1 MPATICGVLA
11 FFQLQRHNGPVKIP
25 EWTSSRGGRPMGKS
39 YCLVMLVLVSFAT
52 GARSASG
59 PTDLALRARQYASS
73 SDSPLTLTIPAET
86 RATVQLLS
94 GIHTRFIRVDDP
106 IKAQL
111 VQPVVIEGKVALPS
125 GTLLDGRVTRVRTAG
140 RANRPAELAL
150 RFNQVT
156 LPDGDV
162 EPIAAVLAVAP
173 PHTRLDREGYLKG
186 ARSLS
191 WEGVAGG
198 FFAISSFVVAKAAF
212 AGSAAFWPILPAA
225 GTALLGYEFL
235 WHRGSDVHLP
245 PQTACQIRLDY
256 PLTVRIPW

>member
-1 MPATICGVLA
+1 MRN
-11 FFQLQRHNGPVKIP
+11 RHC
-25 EWTSSRGGRPMGKS
+25 W
-39 YCLVMLVLVSFAT
+39 VMLLLIPFAT
-52 GARSASG
+52 GAQGASG
-59 PTDLALRARQYASS
+59 PTDLALRPQQYTPS
-73 SDSPLTLTIPAET
+73 SDSVRTLTIPAET
-86 RATVQLLS
+86 RATVLLLS
-94 GIHTRFIRVDDP
+94 GIHTSFNRVDDP
-106 IKAQL
+106 VKARL
-111 VQPVVIEGKVALPS
+111 LQPVVVDGKVALPS

-140 RANRPAELAL
+140 RVNRAAELAL

-186 ARSLS
+186 SRSVS

-198 FFAISSFVVAKAAF
+198 ISAIGAFAVAKVAF
-212 AGSAAFWPILPAA
+212 ASSATFWPILPAA

-256 PLTVRIPW
+256 PLTVRILW

>member
-1 MPATICGVLA
+1 MA
-11 FFQLQRHNGPVKIP
+11 
-25 EWTSSRGGRPMGKS
+25 KS
-39 YCLVMLVLVSFAT
+39 YCRLMLFLVSFAT
-52 GARSASG
+52 CAQAASG
-59 PTDLALRARQYASS
+59 PTEVALRARQYAPS

-86 RATVQLLS
+86 RATVELLS

-111 VQPVVIEGKVALPS
+111 MQPVVIDGKVALPS
-125 GTLLDGRVTRVRTAG
+125 GTLLDGKVTRVRPAG
-140 RANRPAELAL
+140 RANRAAELAL

-173 PHTRLDREGYLKG
+173 PHTRLDREGYMKG
-186 ARSLS
+186 ARSVS

-198 FFAISSFVVAKAAF
+198 IVAIGSYALAKATF
-212 AGSAAFWPILPAA
+212 ASSAAFWPILPAA
-225 GTALLGYEFL
+225 GTGLLGYELL
-235 WHRGSDVHLP
+235 WRRGSDVHLP

-256 PLTVRIPW
+256 PLTIRIHW

>member
-1 MPATICGVLA
+1 M
-11 FFQLQRHNGPVKIP
+11 
-25 EWTSSRGGRPMGKS
+25 EKS
-39 YCLVMLVLVSFAT
+39 YCWVILLLLCFTTCDQA
-52 GARSASG
+52 ASG
-59 PTDLALRARQYASS
+59 PPDVALRARQYAPSS
-73 SDSPLTLTIPAET
+73 HSQPTLTIPAET

-94 GIHTRFIRVDDP
+94 GMHTRFTRVDDP

-111 VQPVVIEGKVALPS
+111 LQPVVIDGKVALPS
-125 GTLLDGRVTRVRTAG
+125 GTLLDGRVTRVQPAG

-162 EPIAAVLAVAP
+162 EPITAVLAVAP

-186 ARSLS
+186 ARSIS
-191 WEGVAGG
+191 WAGVTGG
-198 FFAISSFVVAKAAF
+198 IFAVSSFVVAKAAF
-212 AGSAAFWPILPAA
+212 ASSAAFWPILPAA

-235 WHRGSDVHLP
+235 WRRGSEVHLP

-256 PLTVRIPW
+256 PLTIRIPW

>member
-1 MPATICGVLA
+1 
-11 FFQLQRHNGPVKIP
+11 
-25 EWTSSRGGRPMGKS
+25 MGKS
-39 YCLVMLVLVSFAT
+39 YCWVLLLLLSFT
-52 GARSASG
+52 SGARAASG
-59 PTDLALRARQYASS
+59 PNDLPVRARQYAP
-73 SDSPLTLTIPAET
+73 SDSPPTLTIPAET

-94 GIHTRFIRVDDP
+94 GVHTRFTRVDDP
-106 IKAQL
+106 IKAEL
-111 VQPVVIEGKVALPS
+111 LHPVLIDGRVALPS
-125 GTLLDGRVTRVRTAG
+125 GTLLDGRVTRVRPAG

-150 RFNQVT
+150 RFDQVT

-186 ARSLS
+186 ARSVS

-198 FFAISSFVVAKAAF
+198 IIAIGSFAAAKAAS
-212 AGSAAFWPILPAA
+212 AGSAALWPILPAA

-235 WHRGSDVHLP
+235 WRRGSDVHLP

-256 PLTVRIPW
+256 PLTIRIPW

>member
-1 MPATICGVLA
+1 
-11 FFQLQRHNGPVKIP
+11 
-25 EWTSSRGGRPMGKS
+25 MGKS
-39 YCLVMLVLVSFAT
+39 YCRVMLLLVSFT
-52 GARSASG
+52 TCARAASG
-59 PTDLALRARQYASS
+59 PTDLPLRARRYAPS
-73 SDSPLTLTIPAET
+73 SDSSLTVTIPAET

-94 GIHTRFIRVDDP
+94 GIHTRITRVDDP

-111 VQPVVIEGKVALPS
+111 LQPVVIDGKVALPS
-125 GTLLDGRVTRVRTAG
+125 GTLLDGRVTRVRPAG
-140 RANRPAELAL
+140 RVNRAAELTL

-156 LPDGDV
+156 LPNGDV
-162 EPIAAVLAVAP
+162 EPITAVLAVAP

-186 ARSLS
+186 ARSVS

-198 FFAISSFVVAKAAF
+198 IFAIGSFAVAKAAF

-235 WHRGSDVHLP
+235 WRRGSDVHLP

>member
-1 MPATICGVLA
+1 MR
-11 FFQLQRHNGPVKIP
+11 F
-25 EWTSSRGGRPMGKS
+25 SSEREPRGRKMAKS
-39 YCLVMLVLVSFAT
+39 YAQLMLLLVSFAT
-52 GARSASG
+52 CARPASG
-59 PTDLALRARQYASS
+59 PTDVALRARQSAASS
-73 SDSPLTLTIPAET
+73 GSPLTLTIPAAT
-86 RATVQLLS
+86 RATVELLS

-111 VQPVVIEGKVALPS
+111 LQPVVIDGKVALPP
-125 GTLLDGRVTRVRTAG
+125 GTLLDGKVTRVRPAG
-140 RANRPAELAL
+140 RVNRAAELAL

-186 ARSLS
+186 ARSVS

-198 FFAISSFVVAKAAF
+198 VVAIGSFALAKATF
-212 AGSAAFWPILPAA
+212 ASSAASWPILPAA
-225 GTALLGYEFL
+225 GAGLLGYELL
-235 WHRGSDVHLP
+235 WRRGSDVHLP

-256 PLTVRIPW
+256 PLTIRVPW